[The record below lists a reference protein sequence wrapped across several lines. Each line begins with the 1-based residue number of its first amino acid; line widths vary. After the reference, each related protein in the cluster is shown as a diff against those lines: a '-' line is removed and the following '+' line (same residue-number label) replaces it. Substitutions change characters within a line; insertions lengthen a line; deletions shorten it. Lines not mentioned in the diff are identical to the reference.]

1 MDMTIEDRIRR
12 SLSTPLTSDDTIDP
26 ARELQD
32 ILTSVGLDSGDTG
45 GTITFLGKDPII
57 SSPWPLA
64 TMAGVSLMAKAAAFA
79 GVWKDRTGEGQDL
92 SVDLRTVLHRLCPF
106 YDRKWELLNGYPPGA
121 PSDPVNPF
129 MPSYMYQTRDERWIQ
144 LLNIYPTTK
153 SHALALLGCN
163 DSVTAVAAAVRRYD
177 GFALEERFN
186 AAGLQATVVRTA
198 DEFIATE
205 QFSYLKDMPLVELTK
220 IGDSDPVPFKPSP
233 RTPLDGIRATGVGHV
248 IAGAGLGRALAYHGA
263 DVLNVWTPGDFEVDL
278 VYYSANV
285 GMRSS
290 MLDLKAAEGMSR
302 FRDLIRGA
310 DIFFSNRRPGY
321 LARHNLT
328 AEQLAEINPG
338 LIHVDMS
345 LYGWKGP
352 WADRIGFDQN
362 AGGVSGV
369 FTHEGTPERPKLTEI
384 FVVNYFAMSW
394 ISSVAV
400 AAALRRRAVEG
411 GSYRIRISLARLSL
425 WLLHM
430 GIFDKSYAAAIAGT
444 AGGHEYFDPELFQA
458 ETPCG
463 HYQGVTDQV
472 TMSRTP
478 GFYATPLVPR
488 GASRPEWL
496 SS

>member
-1 MDMTIEDRIRR
+1 MTIEDRIRR
-12 SLSTPLTSDDTIDP
+12 ALSTPLTSDDTIDP

-32 ILTSVGLDSGDTG
+32 VLTSVGLDSGDSG
-45 GTITFLGKDPII
+45 GAITFLGKDPII

-64 TMAGVSLMAKAAAFA
+64 TMAAVSLMAKAVAFA
-79 GVWKDRTGEGQDL
+79 SVWKDRTGEGQDL
-92 SVDLRTVLHRLCPF
+92 SVDLRSVLHRLCPF

-153 SHALALLGCN
+153 SRALALLGCN
-163 DSVTAVAAAVRRYD
+163 DSVTAVAAAVRKHD
-177 GFALEERFN
+177 GLALEEHFN
-186 AAGLQATVVRTA
+186 AAGLQATLVRTA
-198 DEFIATE
+198 DEFLATE
-205 QFSYLKDMPLVELTK
+205 QFSYLKDMPLVEITK
-220 IGDSDPVPFKPSP
+220 IGDSDPVPFRPSP

-248 IAGAGLGRALAYHGA
+248 IAGAGLGRALAHHGA
-263 DVLNVWTPGDFEVDL
+263 DVLNIWTPSDFEVDL

-290 MLDLKAAEGMSR
+290 ILDLKAAEGMSR
-302 FRDLIRGA
+302 FRELIRGA
-310 DIFFSNRRPGY
+310 DVFFSNRRPGY

-345 LYGWKGP
+345 LYGWRGP

-369 FTHEGTPERPKLTEI
+369 FTGEGTSERPKLTEI
-384 FVVNYFAMSW
+384 FVVNDFAMSW

-444 AGGHEYFDPELFQA
+444 AGGHEYLDPELFQA

-472 TMSRTP
+472 KMSRTP

-496 SS
+496 SV